1 MKNNKYEFAEIDGL
15 TYLKAKLKKVK
26 KEESFLR
33 AILAGVL
40 LMIGLGLIFLIGI
53 GIDNK

>member
-1 MKNNKYEFAEIDGL
+1 MKNNNYEFAEIDGL

-33 AILAGVL
+33 ALLAGVL
-40 LMIGLGLIFLIGI
+40 LMIGIGLIFLVGI
-53 GIDNK
+53 VLN

>member
-1 MKNNKYEFAEIDGL
+1 MKNNNYEFAEIDGL

-33 AILAGVL
+33 ALLAGGL
-40 LMIGLGLIFLIGI
+40 LMIGIGLIFFVGVVL
-53 GIDNK
+53 N